1 MAKVWKVSSVEY
13 KTTGTNGANE
23 IDVVHFTITDTV
35 DGITKTRHD
44 FHHLDPATDKS
55 KYQKM
60 EDVTEEQLITWIKG
74 TMGSER
80 VAWQEWKLDQE
91 IAAEK
96 TPPRGEKIFS

>member
-1 MAKVWKVSSVEY
+1 M
-13 KTTGTNGANE
+13 
-23 IDVVHFTITDTV
+23 HFTVTDTV
-35 DGITKTRHD
+35 DGVTKTRLD

-55 KYQKM
+55 SFTKM
-60 EDVTEEQLITWIKG
+60 EDCSEEQILNWVKN

-96 TPPRGEKIFS
+96 TPPRGEKVFS

>member
-13 KTTGTNGANE
+13 KTNGMNGKNE
-23 IDVVHFTITDTV
+23 IDVVHFSVTSTI

-55 KYQKM
+55 KYQKL
-60 EDVTEEQLITWIKG
+60 EDCSEEQILNWVKN

-80 VAWQEWKLDQE
+80 VAWQEWKVDQE

-96 TPPRGEKIFS
+96 TPPRGEKRFS